1 MSSLDVG
8 LAMSWGNGTMQ
19 EVVPDPGETREDAI
33 RFVKRRSTNG
43 ARTYFSMNTKSGKR
57 TESIIFCFGNG
68 M

>member
-33 RFVKRRSTNG
+33 RFVKEALDQWRPDLFFYEHEVR
-43 ARTYFSMNTKSGKR
+43 
-57 TESIIFCFGNG
+57 
-68 M
+68 